1 MSEVNTTQV
10 QTPQVKPTVVD
21 QATTESKE
29 PLADSLKTIESP
41 LPPID
46 PPVPPVTPITIAAT
60 ETTPKQ
66 EYGSYV
72 KYNLRDVPDD
82 LVVDKIKKK
91 DEALNK
97 FIFEFRE
104 YLEKHSHLPDID
116 GTMTMGQV
124 KEIMERLPQQDQIR
138 IMNFYTDIRFGD
150 PLTKWDKIFSFCTKY
165 GRIIVFLFFG
175 LLLFF
180 WIAVTTIAG
189 DSVDGT
195 DLAGLMK
202 VVLGIFGGPDTSVT
216 LP

>member
-1 MSEVNTTQV
+1 MSDV

-29 PLADSLKTIESP
+29 PLADSLKTIEPP

-97 FIFEFRE
+97 FIAELTA
-104 YLEKHSHLPDID
+104 YLEKHSHLPDIE

-138 IMNFYTDIRFGD
+138 IMNYYTDIRFGD
-150 PLTKWDKIFSFCTKY
+150 PMNKWEKWFNFLGKY
-165 GRIIVFLFFG
+165 GKTVV
-175 LLLFF
+175 LLLFGAIIFF

-195 DLAGLMK
+195 DLAGLLK
-202 VVLGIFGGPDTSVT
+202 VVSGIFGGPDTSVT

>member
-1 MSEVNTTQV
+1 MSEVNT
-10 QTPQVKPTVVD
+10 PQVNHT
-21 QATTESKE
+21 ATESKE
-29 PLADSLKTIESP
+29 PLADSLKTIE
-41 LPPID
+41 
-46 PPVPPVTPITIAAT
+46 PPVPPNDPPLPPPDPVAPPIVTPITIAAT

-104 YLEKHSHLPDID
+104 YLEKHSHLPDIE
-116 GTMTMGQV
+116 GGMTMGQV

-150 PLTKWDKIFSFCTKY
+150 PMSKWEKWFSFFNKY
-165 GRIIVFLFFG
+165 GKIMAFLFFG

>member
-1 MSEVNTTQV
+1 MSDVN
-10 QTPQVKPTVVD
+10 TPQVNTP
-21 QATTESKE
+21 ATESKE
-29 PLADSLKTIESP
+29 PLSDSLKAIEAPVPP
-41 LPPID
+41 LD
-46 PPVPPVTPITIAAT
+46 PPVPLAESAVVTPITIAAT

-72 KYNLRDVPDD
+72 RYNLRDVPDD

-97 FIFEFRE
+97 FIAELTA

-138 IMNFYTDIRFGD
+138 IMNYYTDIRFGD
-150 PLTKWDKIFSFCTKY
+150 PMSKWEKWFNFLGKY
-165 GRIIVFLFFG
+165 GKTVV
-175 LLLFF
+175 LLLFGAIIFF

-195 DLAGLMK
+195 DLAGLLK
-202 VVLGIFGGPDTSVT
+202 VVSGIFGGPDTSVT

>member
-1 MSEVNTTQV
+1 MSDL
-10 QTPQVKPTVVD
+10 KPDEANHT
-21 QATTESKE
+21 ATESKE
-29 PLADSLKTIESP
+29 PLADSLKTIEAPVPPLDPP
-41 LPPID
+41 LPPPESVA
-46 PPVPPVTPITIAAT
+46 PPIVTPIPIAAT
-60 ETTPKQ
+60 DTAPKQ

-82 LVVDKIKKK
+82 LCVDKIKKK

-97 FIFEFRE
+97 FIYEFKA
-104 YLEKHSHLPDID
+104 YLEKHSHLPDIED
-116 GTMTMGQV
+116 NMTMGQV

-150 PLTKWDKIFSFCTKY
+150 PMNKWEKIFSFCTKY
-165 GRIIVFLFFG
+165 GKTVAFLFFG
-175 LLLFF
+175 LLIFF

-195 DLAGLMK
+195 DLAGLIK

>member
-1 MSEVNTTQV
+1 MSDVNTPQAN
-10 QTPQVKPTVVD
+10 QT
-21 QATTESKE
+21 ATESKE
-29 PLADSLKTIESP
+29 PLADSLKTIEPPLQPP

-46 PPVPPVTPITIAAT
+46 PPVPPVTPITIVAT

-97 FIFEFRE
+97 FIFEFKE

-138 IMNFYTDIRFGD
+138 IMNYYTDIRFGD

-180 WIAVTTIAG
+180 WIAVTAIAG

>member
-1 MSEVNTTQV
+1 MSD
-10 QTPQVKPTVVD
+10 VKPTEGDVNNP
-21 QATTESKE
+21 TTESKE
-29 PLADSLKTIESP
+29 PLADSLKAIEPPVSPLDPP
-41 LPPID
+41 LPPPD
-46 PPVPPVTPITIAAT
+46 PVAPPIVTPITIAAT

-97 FIFEFRE
+97 FIAELTA
-104 YLEKHSHLPDID
+104 YLEKHSHLPDIE
-116 GTMTMGQV
+116 GTMTMGLV

-138 IMNFYTDIRFGD
+138 IMNYYTDIRFGD
-150 PLTKWDKIFSFCTKY
+150 PMNKWEKWFNFLGKY
-165 GRIIVFLFFG
+165 GKTVV
-175 LLLFF
+175 LLLFGAIIFF

-195 DLAGLMK
+195 DLAGLLK
-202 VVLGIFGGPDTSVT
+202 VVSGIFGGPDTSVT